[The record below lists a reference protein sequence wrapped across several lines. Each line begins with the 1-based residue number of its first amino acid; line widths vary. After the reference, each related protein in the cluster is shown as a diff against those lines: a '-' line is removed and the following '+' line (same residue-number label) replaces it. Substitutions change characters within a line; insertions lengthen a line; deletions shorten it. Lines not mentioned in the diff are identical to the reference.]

1 LIVTTKIGYLLSTH
15 FQILFSL
22 MDQLIYVFIVVVLIV
37 LIAIVI
43 MMIRMKKNNGAG
55 SMVDQAGIQKE
66 LELTKRSFSEMET
79 RSKKR
84 EELFREIENKY
95 TRAVADHDNAV
106 KNLDN
111 EHAQVVFL
119 KNKIEEQTNEVNL
132 QKEERS
138 KLSAQL
144 KAQEERIST
153 QKKEVEDIQKRFND
167 QFEILANKILE
178 EKTKKFTEVN
188 KERLDQILKPL
199 SENLKEFEKVVRDSY
214 DKEGKERHSLGE
226 EVKKL
231 MELNQAIS
239 QETKDL
245 TEALKGSS
253 KQQGDWGEMVLER
266 ILEQSGLTEGRE
278 YFVQESLRD
287 ETGVTIKNDEGK
299 IMRPDVIV
307 QYPDKRKVIIDSKVS
322 LTAYVELT
330 SSSEEEEQQRALKR
344 HLLSINKHVDELSAK
359 SYPEYGTELD
369 FVMMFIPTEGAYIA
383 AMQGNPNLWNE
394 AYKKSVLL
402 ISPTNLIAAL
412 RLIMDMWDRDT
423 QSKNAEKIA
432 DRGGKLY
439 EKFVGY
445 LQTMDELGN
454 SIKKSQ
460 TSFDKAVS
468 QLSEGRGNLVN
479 QAQQL
484 EKLGIKY
491 NKSKQIP
498 TDFVNDVDDSAT
510 LLNE

>member
-1 LIVTTKIGYLLSTH
+1 
-15 FQILFSL
+15 
-22 MDQLIYVFIVVVLIV
+22 MDQLLIVFGALIFIALIVVLI
-37 LIAIVI
+37 
-43 MMIRMKKNNGAG
+43 MMVRIKKNTG
-55 SMVDQAGIQKE
+55 VDSASGLAGIQKE
-66 LELTKRSFSEMET
+66 LELTKNSLSETEGRLNEKEALLRT
-79 RSKKR
+79 V
-84 EELFREIENKY
+84 ENNF
-95 TRAVADHDNAV
+95 TRAKSDHEHAL
-106 KNLDN
+106 KNLEKEQAETSLLN
-111 EHAQVVFL
+111 EEI
-119 KNKIEEQTNEVNL
+119 KKYIGEVNF
-132 QKEERS
+132 QKEEKS

-188 KERLDQILKPL
+188 RERLDQILKPL
-199 SENLKEFEKVVRDSY
+199 SENLKDFEKVVRDAY
-214 DKEGKERHSLGE
+214 VAEGKERHSLGE

-231 MELNQAIS
+231 MELNQTIS

-287 ETGVTIKNDEGK
+287 EAGVTIKNEEGK

-322 LTAYVELT
+322 LTAYVEFT
-330 SSSEEEEQQRALKR
+330 SSSNDEERERALKR
-344 HLLSINKHVDELSAK
+344 HLLSINKHIDELSAK
-359 SYPEYGTELD
+359 SYPEYGSDLD
-369 FVMMFIPTEGAYIA
+369 FVMMFVPTEGAYIA

-394 AYKKSVLL
+394 AYKKNVLL
-402 ISPTNLIAAL
+402 ISPTNLIAAM
-412 RLIMDMWDRDT
+412 RIIMDMWDRDK

-445 LQTMDELGN
+445 LQTMDDLGN

-460 TSFDKAVS
+460 ASYEKAVS

-498 TDFVNDVDDSAT
+498 RDFVNDVDDSAT

>member
-1 LIVTTKIGYLLSTH
+1 
-15 FQILFSL
+15 
-22 MDQLIYVFIVVVLIV
+22 MDQLLIVFGALIFIALIVVLI
-37 LIAIVI
+37 
-43 MMIRMKKNNGAG
+43 MMVRIKKNTG
-55 SMVDQAGIQKE
+55 VDSASGLAGIQKE
-66 LELTKRSFSEMET
+66 LELTKNSLSETEGRLNEKEALLRT
-79 RSKKR
+79 V
-84 EELFREIENKY
+84 ENNF
-95 TRAVADHDNAV
+95 TRAKSDHEHAL
-106 KNLDN
+106 KNLEKEQAETSLLN
-111 EHAQVVFL
+111 EEI
-119 KNKIEEQTNEVNL
+119 KKYIGEVNF
-132 QKEERS
+132 QKEEKS

-188 KERLDQILKPL
+188 RERLDQILKPL
-199 SENLKEFEKVVRDSY
+199 SENLKDFEKVVRDAY
-214 DKEGKERHSLGE
+214 IAEGKERHSLGE

-231 MELNQAIS
+231 MELNQTIS

-287 ETGVTIKNDEGK
+287 EAGVTIKNEEGK

-322 LTAYVELT
+322 LTAYVEFT
-330 SSSEEEEQQRALKR
+330 SSSNDEEQERALKR
-344 HLLSINKHVDELSAK
+344 HLLSINKHIDELSAK
-359 SYPEYGTELD
+359 SYPEYGSDLD
-369 FVMMFIPTEGAYIA
+369 FVMMFVPTEGAYIA

-394 AYKKSVLL
+394 AYKKNVLL
-402 ISPTNLIAAL
+402 ISPTNLIAAM
-412 RLIMDMWDRDT
+412 RIIMDMWDRDK

-445 LQTMDELGN
+445 LQTMDDLGN

-460 TSFDKAVS
+460 ASYEKAVS

-498 TDFVNDVDDSAT
+498 RDFVNDVDDSAT

>member
-1 LIVTTKIGYLLSTH
+1 
-15 FQILFSL
+15 
-22 MDQLIYVFIVVVLIV
+22 MDQLIFVFIIITFIALLVLM
-37 LIAIVI
+37 I
-43 MMIRMKKNNGAG
+43 MLVRMKKLSGG
-55 SMVDQAGIQKE
+55 DSIVSQAGAQKE
-66 LELTKRSFSEMET
+66 LELTKLSLEETEGRLSEKEELLRSF
-79 RSKKR
+79 
-84 EELFREIENKY
+84 ENKF
-95 TRAVADHDNAV
+95 TRAEADHNNSI
-106 KNLDN
+106 KNI
-111 EHAQVVFL
+111 EKEQTQVILL
-119 KNKIEEQTNEVNL
+119 KKKIEDQNNEINL
-132 QKEERS
+132 GKEEKS
-138 KLSAQL
+138 ELAAQL

-153 QKKEVEDIQKRFND
+153 QKKEVEDIQKRFNE
-167 QFEILANKILE
+167 QFEILASKILE

-188 KERLDQILKPL
+188 KERLDQILSPL
-199 SENLKEFEKVVRDSY
+199 NKNLKEFEQLVRDVY
-214 DKEGKERHSLGE
+214 VREGKERHSLGE

-231 MELNQAIS
+231 MELNQVIS

-266 ILEQSGLTEGRE
+266 ILEQSGLTKGRE

-287 ETGVTIKNDEGK
+287 EAGNTIKNEEGR

-307 QYPDKRKVIIDSKVS
+307 QYPDKRKIIIDSKVS
-322 LTAYVELT
+322 LTAYVEWT
-330 SSSEEEEQQRALKR
+330 SSSEEEEQNRALKR
-344 HLLSINKHVDELSAK
+344 HLFSINKHIDELSAK
-359 SYPEYGTELD
+359 SYPEHGSDLD
-369 FVMMFIPTEGAYIA
+369 FVMMFVPTEGAYIA

-394 AYKKSVLL
+394 AYKKNVLL

-445 LQTMDELGN
+445 LQTMDDLGN

-460 TSFDKAVS
+460 VSYDKAVS

-498 TDFVNDVDDSAT
+498 TDFVNDEDDSAT

>member
-1 LIVTTKIGYLLSTH
+1 
-15 FQILFSL
+15 
-22 MDQLIYVFIVVVLIV
+22 MDQLLIVFGALIFIALIVVLI
-37 LIAIVI
+37 
-43 MMIRMKKNNGAG
+43 MMVRIKKNTG
-55 SMVDQAGIQKE
+55 VDSASGLAGIQKE
-66 LELTKRSFSEMET
+66 LELTKNSLSETEGRLNEKEALLRT
-79 RSKKR
+79 V
-84 EELFREIENKY
+84 ENNF
-95 TRAVADHDNAV
+95 TRAKSDHEHAL
-106 KNLDN
+106 KNLEKEQAETSLLN
-111 EHAQVVFL
+111 EEI
-119 KNKIEEQTNEVNL
+119 KKYIGEVNF
-132 QKEERS
+132 QKEEKS

-188 KERLDQILKPL
+188 RERLDQILKPL
-199 SENLKEFEKVVRDSY
+199 SENLKDFEKVVRDAY
-214 DKEGKERHSLGE
+214 VAEGKERHSLGE

-231 MELNQAIS
+231 MELNQTIS

-287 ETGVTIKNDEGK
+287 EAGVTIKNEEGK

-322 LTAYVELT
+322 LTAYVEFT
-330 SSSEEEEQQRALKR
+330 SSSNDEEQERALKR
-344 HLLSINKHVDELSAK
+344 HLLSINKHIDELSAK
-359 SYPEYGTELD
+359 SYPEYGSDLD
-369 FVMMFIPTEGAYIA
+369 FVMMFVPTEGAYIA

-394 AYKKSVLL
+394 AYKKNVLL
-402 ISPTNLIAAL
+402 ISPTNLIAAM
-412 RLIMDMWDRDT
+412 RIIMDMWDRDK

-445 LQTMDELGN
+445 LQTMDDLGN

-460 TSFDKAVS
+460 ASYEKAVS

-498 TDFVNDVDDSAT
+498 RDFVNDVDDSAT